1 MVLDWNGNA
10 GIGTNSPTQRL
21 DVNGQVRIRTI
32 NSGAATDSLLVVNGG
47 VVKSVSRSATV
58 NTQTGNYT
66 LTTSDNGAIL
76 IMNSAS
82 AVTVTVPATLPA
94 GFVVQIIQK
103 GAGQI
108 TVTGSG
114 TTMNSA
120 NGFKTRTL
128 NSAIGVVMESATL
141 GYVTGDSN
149 F

>member
-10 GIGTNSPTQRL
+10 GIGTGSPTQRL

-32 NSGAATDSLLVVNGG
+32 NAGTASDSILVVNGG
-47 VVKSVSRSATV
+47 VIKSVAKSASV

-66 LTTSDNGAIL
+66 LTSTDNGGIL
-76 IMNSAS
+76 IMNAAA

-108 TVTGSG
+108 TVAGSG
-114 TTMNSA
+114 VTINSA
-120 NGFKTRTL
+120 NGLKSRTL
-128 NSAIGVVMESATL
+128 NSAIGVVMETSTL
-141 GYVTGDSN
+141 GYITGDSN